1 MKKKLILTISIIIIV
16 ALIGGIILSKKAKEN
31 TTTNQ
36 DIKYTANIKELDL
49 TKQMKTELNKISHN
63 NSLYYDITGSNSK
76 NYYGVIYEEPD
87 SGLANSIGVFF
98 YDKSSKKLEITKH
111 NFHSSIIGYTS
122 YNNNYYYIALK
133 DNQDSGYNYQ
143 LIKNNHDLTNAEIIK
158 LGYNYLLTNTPV
170 LINNSAYFYCQ
181 DKIDKNSNLEDQICN
196 LYSLKDNKE
205 ITINNYQTSK
215 EYLTKTWNISIKNNN
230 IYLDLIKDD
239 TSSIYEKNLDNTQS
253 NSLFTTKNI
262 FSYIKLNGALVLTT
276 LDEKESSTLQVVKN
290 NQSILTKDYAGIIN
304 IYKVSSTKVLI
315 ESNNKYEIY
324 NLENNKIQEITF
336 NEDISGYKIR
346 FLENNNLL
354 ITNDLDS
361 KIIEITT

>member
-87 SGLANSIGVFF
+87 SGLANSIGVFS

-133 DNQDSGYNYQ
+133 DNQDCGRFFLPGISYWCPRKPCKSFVRSSLCFDSLYC
-143 LIKNNHDLTNAEIIK
+143 LSMPS
-158 LGYNYLLTNTPV
+158 LLLPVFRNGISAPCSLFGDGCQTCPIGRRRPPRRQIPV
-170 LINNSAYFYCQ
+170 LWP
-181 DKIDKNSNLEDQICN
+181 
-196 LYSLKDNKE
+196 
-205 ITINNYQTSK
+205 T
-215 EYLTKTWNISIKNNN
+215 
-230 IYLDLIKDD
+230 
-239 TSSIYEKNLDNTQS
+239 
-253 NSLFTTKNI
+253 
-262 FSYIKLNGALVLTT
+262 
-276 LDEKESSTLQVVKN
+276 
-290 NQSILTKDYAGIIN
+290 
-304 IYKVSSTKVLI
+304 
-315 ESNNKYEIY
+315 
-324 NLENNKIQEITF
+324 
-336 NEDISGYKIR
+336 
-346 FLENNNLL
+346 
-354 ITNDLDS
+354 
-361 KIIEITT
+361 

>member
-1 MKKKLILTISIIIIV
+1 MKKKLILTISIIITV
-16 ALIGGIILSKKAKEN
+16 VLIGGIILSKKPKEN

-36 DIKYTANIKELDL
+36 DIKYTASIKELDL
-49 TKQMKTELNKISHN
+49 TEQLKTELNKMSHN

-87 SGLANSIGVFF
+87 SGLANSIGVFS
-98 YDKSSKKLEITKH
+98 YDKSSKKLELTKH
-111 NFHSSIIGYTS
+111 DFHSSIIGYTS
-122 YNNNYYYIALK
+122 YNNSYYYIAIK
-133 DNQDSGYNYQ
+133 ESENGGYDYQ
-143 LIKNNHDLTNAEIIK
+143 LIKNNHDLTSTETIK
-158 LGYNYLLTNTPV
+158 SGSNYLVTNMPV
-170 LINNSAYFYCQ
+170 LINNSVYFYCQ
-181 DKIDKNSNLEDQICN
+181 DKIDKNSNLEEQICS

-205 ITINNYQTSK
+205 IMVNNYQTSK

-239 TSSIYEKNLDNTQS
+239 TSSIYEKNLDNTQN

-262 FSYIKLNGALVLTT
+262 FSYIKLNDALVLTT
-276 LDEKESSTLQVVKN
+276 LDEKESSTLQIVKN
-290 NQSILTKDYAGIIN
+290 NQSILTKNYAGVIN

-336 NEDISGYKIR
+336 NEDISGDKIR
-346 FLENNNLL
+346 FLENDVLL

-361 KIIEITT
+361 KTIEITD